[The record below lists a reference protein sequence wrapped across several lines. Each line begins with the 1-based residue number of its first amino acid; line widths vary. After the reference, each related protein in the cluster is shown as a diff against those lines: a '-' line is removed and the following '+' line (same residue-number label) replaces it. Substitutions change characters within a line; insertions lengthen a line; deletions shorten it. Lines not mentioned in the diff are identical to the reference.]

1 MNGVRFRRF
10 LHSIRDSRPLLLL
23 CSSLL
28 AGCAIAL
35 FLPPD
40 DALSAHGEAVGS
52 LLTSFPCMMLTA
64 SVYGVGLL
72 MSGLSLFGFGCCL
85 FCLGMCTAAGTAF
98 LLDVF
103 GSVAA
108 PIAAWLF
115 LPRLLLLCFCTADLS
130 RRPTPRVAS
139 YLLATLV
146 LFLAQYFL
154 APLFLSP
161 LILL

>member
-1 MNGVRFRRF
+1 MNAVRMRR
-10 LHSIRDSRPLLLL
+10 LLRSVRANRPMLLL
-23 CSSLL
+23 CASLL
-28 AGCAIAL
+28 AGCAITL
-35 FLPPD
+35 FLPPEP
-40 DALSAHGEAVGS
+40 ALSSLGGAIGG
-52 LLTSFPCMMLTA
+52 LLTSFPCIMLTA

-72 MSGLSLFGFGCCL
+72 MSGLSMFGFGCCL
-85 FCLGMCTAAGTAF
+85 FCLGMCTAAGAAF

-103 GSVAA
+103 GASAV

-115 LPRLLLLCFCTADLS
+115 LPRLFLLCFCMADLS
-130 RRPTPRVAS
+130 RRPTPRVAG

-161 LILL
+161 LISL